1 MRNRAILRRVMLAST
16 ALVPLGIVA
25 AMANPLAPNVVGGT
39 AAVTGVGT
47 SNVTVNQSTPRAII
61 NWNSF
66 NIGAGE
72 TTRFVQ
78 PDASS
83 IALNRVTGGLGPS
96 MINGMLTA
104 NGRVFLVNPDGVM
117 ISKSGTINTAGF
129 LATTHD
135 ISNANFMAGNYQF
148 NISGRPSASIVNEGT
163 INSHS
168 QGFAALVAPGVRN
181 SGTITASY
189 GQIGLASGN
198 SFSLDFYGDQLIKLA
213 VNDSIQTTVRDVQ
226 TGQPLKSLVTNTGKL
241 SANGGRVELTA
252 AAARTIV
259 DSVINNTGV
268 IEARS
273 VGTSN
278 GKIVLGA
285 STKVAGL
292 PPQTVKVS
300 GKLDVSNASG
310 KGGKIQVTGEVIEVK
325 AASFDASG
333 TTGGGTVLIGG
344 DTGGGYG
351 HWAVSSIPQAALEPG
366 AIPTAATVEI
376 DAGTT
381 INASATSVGN
391 GGKVIVWADDSTT
404 FAGTITARG
413 GEWGGN
419 GGFAEVSGKQ
429 TLAFSGF
436 ANTSA
441 PYGSSG
447 TLLLD
452 PTNFTI
458 GFVDGPNQI
467 SNKTLQNQLAVQDV
481 ILATNN
487 ATGTDPGDILV
498 NSNVTWSSSRKLTL
512 NAFHDI
518 VFGINVDMSNTGAGH
533 LVLRADSTGAGNG
546 GTLILNN
553 GTATERINGTATE
566 RINWLNSTG
575 TVTVFYNPASYTT
588 PTDFTV
594 GNGRIGV
601 ASPGQLT
608 SFMLVNTFANLQN
621 IVDPGGNPALN
632 RYALGTDIDANGG
645 TLNPFTFT
653 FQGIFEGKDAVTGQ
667 NHVISNVNVAGP
679 APLGFN
685 SGTFRNFTL
694 ANWTV
699 NATANNQFVGLLVG
713 QNTSTGKIENVIVSG
728 GTVNGGNFTGIVAG
742 GMVGQNAGDIKSS
755 TSSANVTVGNGLAG
769 MGGGWNYAGGLVGI
783 NRGDIV
789 SSAASGNVLAG
800 SNAFAGGLAGQN
812 GDGFGLGW
820 IDLSS
825 ATGNVS
831 SAGTNVT
838 IGGLAGTNMAGGL
851 ITASFATGNVTAS
864 GNVTSPNC
872 NPNCQMVTAGGL
884 VGSNAGTIGDISSS
898 SYAVYADGNV
908 SVGSNAIGGGLVG
921 QNHGVIYDAR
931 AGGNVT
937 GSSGSATDHDR
948 SFDFTTVLGGLV
960 GINRGLIGFSR
971 ATGDVGNS
979 STHAADVGGFVGVN
993 SGYIFSSEATGLV
1006 RAGNF
1011 SVAGGFVGAGEP
1023 DECVNCMTGDGSIF
1037 NNTNFIALSTASGN
1051 VSVGENS
1058 LGGGFAGAG
1067 SFIYLSEASGNVTGG
1082 SNSILGGFA
1091 GVHNIDGLIY
1101 LSNATGSV
1109 TGTGPSSWLGGFV
1122 GLNGGS
1128 IYESSASGPV
1138 TGVSGSILGG
1148 FAAMNLGDIYLSSSS
1163 GAVVATGG
1171 DNVAGGFGGANFGLI
1186 TDSTSTGNTSS
1197 GANSVVGG
1205 FLGANA
1211 TFVNI
1216 PSGLVAYSTFPVG
1229 TLVNSTGSGTATA
1242 GSGST
1247 TGSQVGVSN
1256 PSKLPTY
1263 PTIFQG
1269 CDQDLCE
1276 VFRTGILLGV
1286 IASDGTIIPDE
1297 VLAPPTTQLLQ
1308 FRTEPQ
1314 PPNDA
1319 LIKLTNLAN
1328 LTTQQPGTTNRQ
1340 TTGPSQVPGT
1350 PPASLAPPRPLRA
1363 VPGPDGE
1370 IRSNVP
1376 PLNETRFLANEVV
1389 LHVLANTSPGSV
1401 QQIAQQLGLTL
1412 ITQQNLSSLGRTAYR
1427 LQIGGGRSVREI
1439 IRALEAINIIAVAQP
1454 NYQYQLVQQVPA
1466 AIAPFTASRG
1476 DPAQYTMGKLQLNE
1490 AHRVASG
1497 NNIIVAVIDSEVDR
1511 DHVELAGT
1519 ISQRFDATES
1529 ESKAHSHGTA
1539 MAGAIV
1545 SRERLLGVAPGAKIL
1560 AVRAFSETGRSA
1572 ESTSFN
1578 ILKGMEWAISQGA
1591 RVINMSFAGP
1601 YDPSLERALKDAA
1614 AKGVVLIGA
1623 SGNAGPKSPP
1633 LWPGADPNVIAVTA
1647 TDSGDKVFRQANRG
1661 PYVSV
1666 ASPGVEIL
1674 APAPQAGYQLS
1685 TGTSIATAHVSGVV
1699 ALMLERDPTLTPLDV
1714 RLILEFDCERSWTE
1728 GPRHAVRLG
1737 PGQSGEGDRDGR

>member
-1 MRNRAILRRVMLAST
+1 MKKSLAGLAPASSPGYGVTWGGPPRASGR
-16 ALVPLGIVA
+16 ALTIVA
-25 AMANPLAPNVVGGT
+25 A
-39 AAVTGVGT
+39 AAL
-47 SNVTVNQSTPRAII
+47 I
-61 NWNSF
+61 
-66 NIGAGE
+66 AG
-72 TTRFVQ
+72 
-78 PDASS
+78 
-83 IALNRVTGGLGPS
+83 
-96 MINGMLTA
+96 
-104 NGRVFLVNPDGVM
+104 
-117 ISKSGTINTAGF
+117 
-129 LATTHD
+129 
-135 ISNANFMAGNYQF
+135 MAG
-148 NISGRPSASIVNEGT
+148 P
-163 INSHS
+163 
-168 QGFAALVAPGVRN
+168 
-181 SGTITASY
+181 
-189 GQIGLASGN
+189 
-198 SFSLDFYGDQLIKLA
+198 
-213 VNDSIQTTVRDVQ
+213 
-226 TGQPLKSLVTNTGKL
+226 
-241 SANGGRVELTA
+241 A
-252 AAARTIV
+252 AAAQP
-259 DSVINNTGV
+259 SP
-268 IEARS
+268 AS
-273 VGTSN
+273 
-278 GKIVLGA
+278 GA
-285 STKVAGL
+285 SV
-292 PPQTVKVS
+292 
-300 GKLDVSNASG
+300 D
-310 KGGKIQVTGEVIEVK
+310 
-325 AASFDASG
+325 
-333 TTGGGTVLIGG
+333 
-344 DTGGGYG
+344 
-351 HWAVSSIPQAALEPG
+351 
-366 AIPTAATVEI
+366 
-376 DAGTT
+376 
-381 INASATSVGN
+381 
-391 GGKVIVWADDSTT
+391 VIVRET
-404 FAGTITARG
+404 
-413 GEWGGN
+413 
-419 GGFAEVSGKQ
+419 Q
-429 TLAFSGF
+429 
-436 ANTSA
+436 
-441 PYGSSG
+441 
-447 TLLLD
+447 
-452 PTNFTI
+452 
-458 GFVDGPNQI
+458 
-467 SNKTLQNQLAVQDV
+467 
-481 ILATNN
+481 
-487 ATGTDPGDILV
+487 
-498 NSNVTWSSSRKLTL
+498 
-512 NAFHDI
+512 
-518 VFGINVDMSNTGAGH
+518 GAGDRPE
-533 LVLRADSTGAGNG
+533 RAVRA
-546 GTLILNN
+546 L
-553 GTATERINGTATE
+553 
-566 RINWLNSTG
+566 
-575 TVTVFYNPASYTT
+575 
-588 PTDFTV
+588 
-594 GNGRIGV
+594 
-601 ASPGQLT
+601 
-608 SFMLVNTFANLQN
+608 
-621 IVDPGGNPALN
+621 ALN

-699 NATANNQFVGLLVG
+699 NATANNQFVGQLVG

-728 GTVNGGNFTGIVAG
+728 GNVNGGNFTGIVAG

-1067 SFIYLSEASGNVTGG
+1067 SFIYLSEANGNVTGG

-1186 TDSTSTGNTSS
+1186 HLDRQHKQRCQQRGR
-1197 GANSVVGG
+1197 GVPRRQRH
-1205 FLGANA
+1205 LRQH
-1211 TFVNI
+1211 
-1216 PSGLVAYSTFPVG
+1216 PVG
-1229 TLVNSTGSGTATA
+1229 AGRLFDIPGGDARQLDRLRHGDRRLRQHDGQSGRRQQPVQAA
-1242 GSGST
+1242 DLSDHFPG
-1247 TGSQVGVSN
+1247 
-1256 PSKLPTY
+1256 LR
-1263 PTIFQG
+1263 
-1269 CDQDLCE
+1269 QDLCE

-1328 LTTQQPGTTNRQ
+1328 LTAQQPGTTNRQ

-1519 ISQRFDATES
+1519 ISQRFDATKS

-1714 RLILEFDCERSWTE
+1714 RLILESTAND
-1728 GPRHAVRLG
+1728 LG
-1737 PGQSGEGDRDGR
+1737 PKGRDTQFGWGGQSGEGDRDGR